1 MSTDGPHVTSH
12 QELQQCI
19 ADLEEFFEGLADVN
33 AGVSKVAL
41 RKLHQIKKLMHE
53 SSPGETQVIV
63 RTIGRAVCHELV
75 AEAVKWILETLIRTF
90 PALPTRVK
98 VYDTW
103 LDYKGI
109 ARVRGVKPTC
119 ARSTG
124 RHLGVVS
131 LAA

>member
-1 MSTDGPHVTSH
+1 MNTDGPHVTSH

-53 SSPGETQVIV
+53 SSPGEAQIIV
-63 RTIGRAVCHELV
+63 RAIGRVVCHEVV

-103 LDYKGI
+103 FDHKGI
-109 ARVRGVKPTC
+109 ERFRRPKPTC
-119 ARSTG
+119 SGPARW
-124 RHLGVVS
+124 HLGVVS
-131 LAA
+131 IAA